1 MNFKTAI
8 NYTRAIA
15 SAIAILTLAPTSI
28 REREVA
34 AAKARLMARRQA
46 GELQAQQRQREI
58 ERELQALQAM
68 KQAISSQLPE
78 QPIAPQPE
86 PLPQLPDPWMTAT
99 AIELPTTPATATPQQ
114 HRWQPA
120 LPPAKSSEP
129 AKSVKLAK
137 PSAPKAKKSPTA
149 TKPAKPAPDLT
160 KLNIRELKKLASG
173 KIKGYSS
180 LTKAQLI
187 KALQTAV

>member
-86 PLPQLPDPWMTAT
+86 PLPQPDIEILPVQTEEIPQLPDPWLTAT
-99 AIELPTTPATATPQQ
+99 AIELPTPATATPQQ
-114 HRWQPA
+114 HRWQLA
-120 LPPAKSSEP
+120 LPPARNIEP
-129 AKSVKLAK
+129 A
-137 PSAPKAKKSPTA
+137 
-149 TKPAKPAPDLT
+149 
-160 KLNIRELKKLASG
+160 
-173 KIKGYSS
+173 
-180 LTKAQLI
+180 
-187 KALQTAV
+187 